1 MNTKKASKK
10 QPKKP
15 GKKVRSKSSI
25 RRKTLLWIGG
35 LALAFIVLASIAAA
49 YALRRYDGDGRWVYI
64 PQSATD
70 AQVRDSLQ
78 SALGDDTGSRVY
90 NLWHL
95 QGGNAANDHG
105 AYLINKGDRSVFIAR
120 RLAKGRQTPV
130 SAEWTDARTLETM
143 ATRLTSKLE
152 CSPEALLDAINRIL
166 PDSSFTRQ
174 QFPAAFLPAKFEFY
188 WSASP
193 DDIVRRLLHYRNRFW
208 TPERRKKAA
217 ALNLTPVEV
226 ATLASIVEE
235 ETAKTDERGRVA
247 RLYLNRLAIDMPL
260 QADPTVKYA
269 VGDPTIKRI
278 LKSHLSTP
286 SPYNTY
292 LNHGLPPGPI
302 RIVDERTIDAVLDAP
317 QHDYLYMCARADFS
331 GYHDFAVT
339 YAEHQANAARYQAEL
354 DRRGIW

>member
-1 MNTKKASKK
+1 MKTKKASKK

-15 GKKVRSKSSI
+15 GQKARGKSST
-25 RRKTLLWIGG
+25 RRKALLWIGSI
-35 LALAFIVLASIAAA
+35 ALAFIVLASIAAA
-49 YALRRYDGDGRWVYI
+49 YALRRYDGNIRWVFI

-70 AQVRDSLQ
+70 AQVRDSLL
-78 SALGDDTGSRVY
+78 SSLGDDTGARVY
-90 NLWHL
+90 DLWCL
-95 QGGNAANDHG
+95 QGGDAANAHG
-105 AYLINKGDRSVFIAR
+105 AYLVDKGDRSVFIAR

-130 SAEWTDARTLETM
+130 SAEWTDARTIEAM

-152 CSPEALLDAINRIL
+152 CSPGDLLDAISRIL
-166 PDSSFTRQ
+166 PDSAFTEQ

-193 DDIVRRLLHYRNRFW
+193 DDIVKRLLQYRNRFW
-208 TPERRKKAA
+208 TAERRKKAA
-217 ALNLTPVEV
+217 VLNLTPVEV
-226 ATLASIVEE
+226 TTLASIVEE

-247 RLYLNRLAIDMPL
+247 RLYLNRLAINMPL

-269 VGDPTIKRI
+269 VGDPTLKRI
-278 LKSHLSTP
+278 LKSHLCTP

-317 QHDYLYMCARADFS
+317 EHNFLYMCARPDFS

-339 YAEHQANAARYQAEL
+339 YAEHQANAARYRAEL
-354 DRRGIW
+354 DRRGIK